1 MKFSN
6 SLEFGASAYITPM
19 TKRVDSGNGDVFSY
33 ANSGATLK
41 HQQYGAQL
49 SVKYS
54 F

>member
-19 TKRVDSGNGDVFSY
+19 TKRVDSGNSDSFS
-33 ANSGATLK
+33 AADKGAVLK
-41 HQQYGAQL
+41 HQQFGAQL
-49 SVKYS
+49 SVNYS